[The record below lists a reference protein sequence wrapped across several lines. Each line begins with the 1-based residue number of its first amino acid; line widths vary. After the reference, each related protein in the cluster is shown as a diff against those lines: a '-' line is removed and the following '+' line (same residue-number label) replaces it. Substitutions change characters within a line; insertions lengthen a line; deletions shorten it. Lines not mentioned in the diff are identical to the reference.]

1 MEELSKRLF
10 IGIKITKALQ
20 DDLDSPAPG
29 TKHYFEGSNNDYLQI
44 INLHD
49 EKFIGRYLKDG
60 FPAANIG
67 DVSRNVCSIVKLIAR
82 GRRIEEHEVQ
92 STLAKA
98 RPLSRS
104 CRIALYLR
112 CWRAAAIGFLEI

>member
-1 MEELSKRLF
+1 MEELTKRLF
-10 IGIKITKALQ
+10 VGIKITKALQ
-20 DDLDSPAPG
+20 DELDSPAPG
-29 TKHYFEGSNNDYLQI
+29 TKHYFEGGTNDYLQI

-82 GRRIEEHEVQ
+82 GRRIEEHEVHIY
-92 STLAKA
+92 
-98 RPLSRS
+98 S
-104 CRIALYLR
+104 C
-112 CWRAAAIGFLEI
+112 